1 MAQLRRDYDK
11 FLAQDTEVVV
21 VGPEEPRA
29 FAAYWQMHK
38 LPFVGLPDP
47 KHSVL
52 KLYGQEVSIFK
63 FGRQP
68 AQVSIDK
75 KGQVRF
81 VHYGHDPSDIP
92 SNEEILE
99 VLRTMNASINPT
111 GEMTSSV
118 PETRPA

>member
-1 MAQLRRDYDK
+1 MAQLRQDYDK
-11 FLAQDTEVVV
+11 FTAQDTEVVV
-21 VGPEEPRA
+21 VGPEDARA
-29 FAAYWQMHK
+29 FASYWQIHK

-47 KHSVL
+47 RHSVL

-63 FGRQP
+63 LGRQP

-92 SNEEILE
+92 ANQEILE
-99 VLRTMNASINPT
+99 LLKIMNEASYA
-111 GEMTSSV
+111 SH
-118 PETRPA
+118 